1 MDKAIATIV
10 GIVLVLGLIGY
21 AILGQVSGA
30 KDMGDLAS
38 MEQHKVTKMLQNQNI
53 VTGTTVKNY
62 ANAGVEVVITL
73 QNGDPMA
80 LVEVVDG
87 ALFEMS
93 KTFNANGELQSV
105 HFQQVNLSKNK

>member
-21 AILGQVSGA
+21 ALLGQVSGA
-30 KDMGDLAS
+30 KDMGDLAA
-38 MEQHKVTKMLQNQNI
+38 MEQHKVTQMLQNQNI

-62 ANAGVEVVITL
+62 SHAGVTVVVTSQDGNSMTL
-73 QNGDPMA
+73 T
-80 LVEVVDG
+80 EVVDG

-93 KTFNANGELQSV
+93 KSYNANGDLQAV
-105 HFQQVNLSKNK
+105 MFKQVDLGR

>member
-30 KDMGDLAS
+30 KDMGDLAA
-38 MEQHKVTKMLQNQNI
+38 MEQHKVTQMLQNQNI

-62 ANAGVEVVITL
+62 SHAGVTVSITNKGGTSMTL
-73 QNGDPMA
+73 SQVM
-80 LVEVVDG
+80 DG
-87 ALFEMS
+87 ALFEMN
-93 KTFNANGELQSV
+93 KTYNANGELQAV
-105 HFQQVNLSKNK
+105 LFTQVDLGR